1 MGFFLQNIDID
12 KLLVMLLAGVKGHDI
27 AVCKEVPV
35 DIKKEKALFYQVEG
49 TTKNLRLHQIQA
61 MHKRASRFHL

>member
-35 DIKKEKALFYQVEG
+35 DVKK
-49 TTKNLRLHQIQA
+49 
-61 MHKRASRFHL
+61 KRSSFLSSGGHNKKLKIASNSSNA